1 MSVAGLLASRIQEG
15 QQRPLVAVQRHE
27 TARSELWFVESD
39 VVVQR
44 RQGVV
49 GLVRS
54 LRAQAAHGIE
64 EEEEDEDGERE
75 GEERWLQQR

>member
-1 MSVAGLLASRIQEG
+1 M
-15 QQRPLVAVQRHE
+15 
-27 TARSELWFVESD
+27 ESD